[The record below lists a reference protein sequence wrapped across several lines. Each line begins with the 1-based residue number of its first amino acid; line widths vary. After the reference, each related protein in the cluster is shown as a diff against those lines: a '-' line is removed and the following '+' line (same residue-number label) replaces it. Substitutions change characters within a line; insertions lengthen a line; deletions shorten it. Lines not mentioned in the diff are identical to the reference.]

1 MKSKE
6 YLKSIALIDAQIDGT
21 LADIQRWY
29 DRATSITSQPK
40 TIIKLKDG
48 KLVKTIV
55 PPSFGS
61 GTSDKVGDS
70 VAEYVDIEME
80 TDLRHLLA
88 ERQEIIEL
96 MRQLKNRD
104 QFTVLWESYVMNR
117 TNQEIADKMERSL
130 SWVGSVKLSAL
141 KELDTILEASEN
153 V

>member
-6 YLKSIALIDAQIDGT
+6 YLKNIALIDAQIDGT

-88 ERQEIIEL
+88 ERQEII
-96 MRQLKNRD
+96 
-104 QFTVLWESYVMNR
+104 
-117 TNQEIADKMERSL
+117 
-130 SWVGSVKLSAL
+130 
-141 KELDTILEASEN
+141 
-153 V
+153 